1 MNVKPSLTLKR
12 RLKAPPS
19 RVYGAWTE
27 PGKLTQWFGPEGAE
41 TLTPE
46 TDARVG
52 GRFHVLMRTA
62 DGEEHGVSVTVTS
75 DSRSG
80 VVRQAQVNTSRSS
93 GTTSR

>member
-41 TLTPE
+41 TLAAE

-52 GRFHVLMRTA
+52 GRFHVLMRTP
-62 DGEEHGVSVTVTS
+62 DGEAGLHYLCEGYQQFFRHVDKPCRPWPRPG
-75 DSRSG
+75 
-80 VVRQAQVNTSRSS
+80 
-93 GTTSR
+93 